1 MGIFSSKKKTKVG
14 TTVIR
19 SLEDEK
25 IPNSLITGFVI
36 SQKQEQP
43 LPEAVLDEFMDGIAL
58 KADSMY
64 HYGAGSYTYGLPSG
78 QFRSPSQGSPV
89 VKTVLAGIH
98 SVAESAIN
106 MQYTYIVPYNM
117 HHVAWMQIVDSHGYN
132 EANNT
137 LGNLTT
143 SMGTTV
149 WLDDM
154 IIVVPA
160 ADYDLALLE
169 LNEGYSLKTFHKW
182 GRVARE
188 GYSPTRPFTHH
199 LANLGIRA
207 HSAVERSTTATVAHV
222 RVQYVWEVASAWQQ
236 HGATPP
242 TIHTSSFT
250 LSLAAYND
258 AADYYHVAYNVSG
271 GATKYWLYE
280 DGSGGYSA
288 LDLVYNAPQITNG
301 QFFPILY
308 FRFNKASPAVDTSSV
323 DYIHSKKMS
332 NKLGMNYAK
341 VLAEIETNPGIGDV
355 EQAMQIMAVPATTT
369 NQFELRYLFDFWK
382 AYSWLEVA
390 TDFDPG
396 EHSLVI
402 QDKRFKFTLQNRGI
416 TRKLVAGSIGAVGTY
431 AMAYVPEVWPT
442 LINAGFRSTL
452 TEGGVPG
459 KHKYRHQISASV
471 YEEVT
476 VLGMELMFHI
486 IGNYTTT
493 AGDGVDPNG
502 ILLTVPLDRSITE
515 SYSLRDREI
524 LYSRSL
530 HLVFNSVIIIKVKWY
545 QRTFFKMFIMVVM
558 VIIMV
563 VSVGTMGPALGGV
576 YAAALLGGA
585 TIAGAQIAVMIA
597 VAQMLIV
604 SIIASF
610 AVKFISRFLGPIGSM
625 ILGAVLLAAA
635 FYMAPATI
643 STVGTTMMSGMT
655 TSQVLMQIA
664 TSLLTYDHWARLTK
678 GVITEIAEI
687 TETYDKKMKE
697 LEDANAL
704 LDQSNHLFPFVVF
717 GEEPDEFYNRTIH
730 SGNIGILAIDQVEA
744 FVDNALTLPS
754 IKHTLRPIEIG
765 EV

>member
-1 MGIFSSKKKTKVG
+1 M
-14 TTVIR
+14 
-19 SLEDEK
+19 EDDK
-25 IPNSLITGFVI
+25 LPNSFITGFVI
-36 SQKQEQP
+36 AQKQEQP
-43 LPEAVLDEFMDGIAL
+43 VLDVVLTEFTNGLAF
-58 KADSMY
+58 KADRMY
-64 HYGAGSYTYGLPSG
+64 TYGAGDYTYGLPSG
-78 QFRSPSQGSPV
+78 QFRSPSQGSPA

-106 MQYTYIVPYNM
+106 MQYTYVVPYNM

-137 LGNLTT
+137 LGNLST

-222 RVQYVWEVASAWQQ
+222 RVQYVWQVASAWQQ
-236 HGATPP
+236 HGVTPP

-258 AADYYHVAYNVSG
+258 DADYYHVAYNVSG

-308 FRFNKASPAVDTSSV
+308 FRYNKASPAVNLNSV
-323 DYIHSKKMS
+323 DYTHSKKMA
-332 NKLGMNYAK
+332 NRIGMNYAN
-341 VLAEIETNPGIGDV
+341 VLAEIETNPGISDV

-402 QDKRFKFTLQNRGI
+402 QDKRFKFTLQNTGI
-416 TRKLVAGSIGAVGTY
+416 TRKLVAGSIGGVGTY
-431 AMAYVPEVWPT
+431 GMAYVPEVWPT

-452 TEGGVPG
+452 TEGGVPA
-459 KHKYRHQISASV
+459 KHKYRHQLSASV

-502 ILLTVPLDRSITE
+502 ILLTVPLDRSITQF
-515 SYSLRDREI
+515 YPLRDREI

-545 QRTFFKMFIMVVM
+545 QRSFFKLFVM
-558 VIIMV
+558 AVMIVIVV
-563 VSVGTMGPALGGV
+563 VSLGAMAPAMSLAMAASTFTLG
-576 YAAALLGGA
+576 A
-585 TIAGAQIAVMIA
+585 AGAQMAMITAIAKM
-597 VAQMLIV
+597 MIV
-604 SIIASF
+604 SIIIAV
-610 AVKFISRFLGPIGSM
+610 AVKFVSKHLGPIGSM
-625 ILGAVLLAAA
+625 ILGAVLIAAA
-635 FYMAPATI
+635 FYMAPTTI
-643 STVGTTMMSGMT
+643 
-655 TSQVLMQIA
+655 TSLAFPSLGLTNSQILMQVA
-664 TSLLTYDHWARLTK
+664 TSLLTFDHFERLTK
-678 GVITEIAEI
+678 GVIGE
-687 TETYDKKMKE
+687 MSE
-697 LEDANAL
+697 LSVLQDEKTRKLEEANAL
-704 LDQSNHLFPFVVF
+704 LDQSNLLFPFVVF
-717 GEEPDEFYNRTIH
+717 GEEPDDFYNRTIH
-730 SGNIGILAIDQVEA
+730 SGNIGILAIDQVGA
-744 FVDNALTLPS
+744 FVDNALKLPTL
-754 IKHTLRPIEIG
+754 KNTLQPIAVG
-765 EV
+765 TQ